1 MLFKNPRKLLSEA
14 ASTDLLAPEV
24 SEKVKE
30 VIDELEDTLTNNVE
44 EVKEEDKTTNGGI
57 PVTTEAVAIMEST
70 GNYDRARYLV
80 KLEDVIAIKD

>member
-44 EVKEEDKTTNGGI
+44 EVKEE
-57 PVTTEAVAIMEST
+57 EE
-70 GNYDRARYLV
+70 
-80 KLEDVIAIKD
+80 